1 MRLTRKATYTTI
13 VVTTN
18 VVKEDTMP
26 VLSVRMTDAE
36 YKALEGYAAANGISM
51 NKAIKDAFFEMLE
64 DQYDLEA
71 FDRAYAEYL
80 KDPKTYTSDEVAK
93 ELGIK

>member
-1 MRLTRKATYTTI
+1 MS
-13 VVTTN
+13 
-18 VVKEDTMP
+18 
-26 VLSVRMTDAE
+26 VLSVRMSDAE
-36 YKALEGYAAANGISM
+36 YKALEKYAAVKGVSM

-64 DQYDLEA
+64 DQYDMEA
-71 FDRAYAEYL
+71 YDEAYAEYL

>member
-1 MRLTRKATYTTI
+1 MA
-13 VVTTN
+13 
-18 VVKEDTMP
+18 
-26 VLSVRMTDAE
+26 VLSVRMSDAE
-36 YKALEGYAAANGISM
+36 YKALEGYATANDISM

-71 FDRAYAEYL
+71 FNRAYAKYL

>member
-1 MRLTRKATYTTI
+1 MA
-13 VVTTN
+13 
-18 VVKEDTMP
+18 
-26 VLSVRMTDAE
+26 VLSVRLSDVE
-36 YKALEGYAAANGISM
+36 YKALEGYASVNGISM

-80 KDPKTYTSDEVAK
+80 ENPKTYSSDEVAK

>member
-1 MRLTRKATYTTI
+1 
-13 VVTTN
+13 
-18 VVKEDTMP
+18 MP

-64 DQYDLEA
+64 DQYDIKAADE
-71 FDRAYAEYL
+71 AYAAYL
-80 KDPKTYTSDEVAK
+80 ADPETISMDEMK
-93 ELGIK
+93 KKYGI

>member
-1 MRLTRKATYTTI
+1 
-13 VVTTN
+13 
-18 VVKEDTMP
+18 MP

-36 YKALEGYAAANGISM
+36 YKALEGYAATNDVSM

>member
-1 MRLTRKATYTTI
+1 
-13 VVTTN
+13 
-18 VVKEDTMP
+18 MP

-36 YKALEGYAAANGISM
+36 YKALEGYAAVNDVSM

>member
-1 MRLTRKATYTTI
+1 
-13 VVTTN
+13 
-18 VVKEDTMP
+18 MP
-26 VLSVRMTDAE
+26 VLSVRMSEAE

-51 NKAIKDAFFEMLE
+51 NKAIKGAFFEMLE

>member
-1 MRLTRKATYTTI
+1 
-13 VVTTN
+13 
-18 VVKEDTMP
+18 MP
-26 VLSVRMTDAE
+26 VLSVRMSDAE
-36 YKALEGYAAANGISM
+36 YKALKGYAASNGVSM

-64 DQYDLEA
+64 DRYDLEA

-93 ELGIK
+93 KLGIK

>member
-1 MRLTRKATYTTI
+1 
-13 VVTTN
+13 
-18 VVKEDTMP
+18 MP

-36 YKALEGYAAANGISM
+36 YKALEGYAAANGVSM

-80 KDPKTYTSDEVAK
+80 KDPKTYTSDEAAK

>member
-1 MRLTRKATYTTI
+1 
-13 VVTTN
+13 
-18 VVKEDTMP
+18 MP
-26 VLSVRMTDAE
+26 VLSVRLSDAE
-36 YKALEGYAAANGISM
+36 YKALEGYASINGVSM

-64 DQYDLEA
+64 DQYDLVA
-71 FDRAYAEYL
+71 FERAYAEYL

>member
-1 MRLTRKATYTTI
+1 
-13 VVTTN
+13 
-18 VVKEDTMP
+18 MP

-36 YKALEGYAAANGISM
+36 YKALEGYAVANGISM

>member
-1 MRLTRKATYTTI
+1 MS
-13 VVTTN
+13 
-18 VVKEDTMP
+18 
-26 VLSVRMTDAE
+26 VLSVRMSDAE
-36 YKALEGYAAANGISM
+36 YKALEGYAAANGTSM
-51 NKAIKDAFFEMLE
+51 NKAIKDAFFDMLE